1 MGKSLRSKP
10 KLRAKS
16 IKRAGEFAKFVDSR
30 NERIAQRMKDNLE
43 KQKAETME
51 EDTITETEKPAEE
64 KKVNTSGWRNTS
76 RQRSKQK
83 KSKKK
88 KDVTRF

>member
-16 IKRAGEFAKFVDSR
+16 VKRAGEFTKYVESR
-30 NERIAQRMKDNLE
+30 NDRIAQRMKANLE
-43 KQKAETME
+43 KQKAEAME
-51 EDTITETEKPAEE
+51 EDNTEAEESKEE
-64 KKVNTSGWRNTS
+64 KKIKTSGWRNTS

>member
-16 IKRAGEFAKFVDSR
+16 LKRGGEFAKFVDSR
-30 NERIAQRMKDNLE
+30 NERIAERMKANLE
-43 KQKAETME
+43 KQKAEAME
-51 EDTITETEKPAEE
+51 EDNTEAEKPEE
-64 KKVNTSGWRNTS
+64 KKKISTSGWRNTS

-88 KDVTRF
+88 KDVTKF